1 MTCFLNQITIDR
13 KLISERIEIE
23 MIGIIGAM
31 DIEVQGLKDR
41 MKNLV
46 TETVGS
52 IEFSTGI
59 LHGVECVVA
68 RCGIGKVNAAMCAQT
83 MILRY
88 SPSAIINTGVAG
100 GIGRGISIGHI
111 VVAKNV
117 VQHDMDTT
125 AVGDPKGFLSG
136 PDLVAIPCSER
147 LIKEILRA
155 AEDSDGP
162 ACHIGTIATGDQFI
176 HEQGA
181 LEKIRETFGASA
193 CEMEGGSIGQVCYLN
208 QVPFAVI
215 RAISDNADDESH
227 IDYREFVGPAAQ
239 DSIQLLC
246 RLLERLNS

>member
-1 MTCFLNQITIDR
+1 
-13 KLISERIEIE
+13 

-136 PDLVAIPCSER
+136 LDLVAIPCSEK
-147 LIKEILRA
+147 LIEEILRA

-193 CEMEGGSIGQVCYLN
+193 CEMEGGSIGQVCYIN
-208 QVPFAVI
+208 KVPFTVV
-215 RAISDNADDESH
+215 RAISDNANDDAH
-227 IDYREFVGPAAQ
+227 MDYPKFLKIAVKKSFE
-239 DSIQLLC
+239 LLTELMP
-246 RLLERLNS
+246 LLA

>member
-1 MTCFLNQITIDR
+1 MRLLDGTVEIVLQFLLILLFLFMENQDGSDSSSHCSGYR
-13 KLISERIEIE
+13 NNRDQY
-23 MIGIIGAM
+23 G
-31 DIEVQGLKDR
+31 KDVYKR
-41 MKNLV
+41 
-46 TETVGS
+46 
-52 IEFSTGI
+52 
-59 LHGVECVVA
+59 
-68 RCGIGKVNAAMCAQT
+68 Q
-83 MILRY
+83 
-88 SPSAIINTGVAG
+88 
-100 GIGRGISIGHI
+100 
-111 VVAKNV
+111 
-117 VQHDMDTT
+117 
-125 AVGDPKGFLSG
+125 
-136 PDLVAIPCSER
+136 
-147 LIKEILRA
+147 
-155 AEDSDGP
+155 